1 MRVYFCLFCL
11 LLNLEIQ
18 PVLMDFYSSIL
29 TLTKLSQEEVR
40 LIGGLK
46 RYIKAETKDGND
58 VDEYL
63 TK

>member
-1 MRVYFCLFCL
+1 MRVYFCILYL

>member
-1 MRVYFCLFCL
+1 MRVYFCLFYL

-18 PVLMDFYSSIL
+18 PVLMDFYSSVL
-29 TLTKLSQEEVR
+29 ALTKLSQEEVR

-46 RYIKAETKDGND
+46 RYIKAEIKDGND

>member
-1 MRVYFCLFCL
+1 
-11 LLNLEIQ
+11 
-18 PVLMDFYSSIL
+18 MDFYSSIL
-29 TLTKLSQEEVR
+29 TLKKLSQEEVR

>member
-1 MRVYFCLFCL
+1 MRVSFCLFYVL
-11 LLNLEIQ
+11 FNLEIQ

>member
-1 MRVYFCLFCL
+1 MRVYFCLFYVL
-11 LLNLEIQ
+11 FNLEIQ

>member
-1 MRVYFCLFCL
+1 MRVYFCIFYL

-46 RYIKAETKDGND
+46 RYIKAEIKDGND

>member
-1 MRVYFCLFCL
+1 MRVYFCLFYL

>member
-1 MRVYFCLFCL
+1 MRVYFCLFYL
-11 LLNLEIQ
+11 FLNLEIQ

-40 LIGGLK
+40 LSRGLK
-46 RYIKAETKDGND
+46 RYINAETKDGND